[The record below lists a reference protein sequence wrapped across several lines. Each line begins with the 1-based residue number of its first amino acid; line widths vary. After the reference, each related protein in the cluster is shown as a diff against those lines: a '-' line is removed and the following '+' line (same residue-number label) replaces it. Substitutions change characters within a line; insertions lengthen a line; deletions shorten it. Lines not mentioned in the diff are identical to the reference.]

1 MEMRIYKTF
10 LTLLLML
17 VCMAT
22 ASAKPRCQPIYIF
35 GVSASFNDS
44 IVYITD
50 IQLLDSAW
58 VDDKTGF
65 LLMRNEY
72 SNQMRSHF
80 TTKGQLNRTCIVCFA
95 DNKKDILKK
104 YEKMK
109 KRYMGDKKRRRNFDY
124 REMDEEEFKFES
136 VTPTTFNDEVV
147 VMDKKAQKKADKA
160 RKKMEKNK
168 LKTDKSTPNEVVTP
182 PLPPR
187 R

>member
-10 LTLLLML
+10 FTVLLMTL
-17 VCMAT
+17 CLAT

-72 SNQMRSHF
+72 SDQMRSHF
-80 TTKGQLNRTCIVCFA
+80 TAKGQLNRTCIVCFA
-95 DNKKDILKK
+95 EKEKDILKE
-104 YEKMK
+104 YAKMK
-109 KRYMGDKKRRRNFDY
+109 KRYMGDKKKRRNYDY
-124 REMDEEEFKFES
+124 RELDEEEFKFQC
-136 VTPTTFNDEVV
+136 VAPTTFNEAP

-160 RKKMEKNK
+160 RKKMKKGKVKAEK
-168 LKTDKSTPNEVVTP
+168 DAPASEATPA
-182 PLPPR
+182 LPPR

>member
-1 MEMRIYKTF
+1 MEMKIYKTF
-10 LTLLLML
+10 FTVLLMM

-80 TTKGQLNRTCIVCFA
+80 TNKGQLNRTCIVCFA
-95 DNKKDILKK
+95 DNEKKILKK

-109 KRYMGDKKRRRNFDY
+109 KRYMSDKKKRHNYDY
-124 REMDEEEFKFES
+124 REMDEEEFKFKCVAPGS
-136 VTPTTFNDEVV
+136 FDEQEA
-147 VMDKKAQKKADKA
+147 VMDKKAQKKAEKA
-160 RKKMEKNK
+160 RKKMEKGK
-168 LKTDKSTPNEVVTP
+168 LKADKPAPGDDTTP

>member
-1 MEMRIYKTF
+1 MT
-10 LTLLLML
+10 
-17 VCMAT
+17 VCLAT

-72 SNQMRSHF
+72 SNQLRSHF
-80 TTKGQLNRTCIVCFA
+80 TAKGQLNRTCIVCFA
-95 DNKKDILKK
+95 DNEKAILKK
-104 YEKMK
+104 YAKMK
-109 KRYMGDKKRRRNFDY
+109 KRYIGDKKKRRNFDY
-124 REMDEEEFKFES
+124 RELDEEEFKFMC
-136 VTPTTFNDEVV
+136 VTPTVFNEEP
-147 VMDKKAQKKADKA
+147 VMDKKAQKKAEKA
-160 RKKMEKNK
+160 RKKMEKGK
-168 LKTDKSTPNEVVTP
+168 LKAEKNSPSNEAAP
-182 PLPPR
+182 SLPPR

>member
-1 MEMRIYKTF
+1 MEMRIYKAFFTV
-10 LTLLLML
+10 LLMMCCL
-17 VCMAT
+17 AT

-72 SNQMRSHF
+72 SDQMRRHF
-80 TTKGQLNRTCIVCFA
+80 TAKGQLNRTCIVCFA
-95 DNKKDILKK
+95 EKEKDIQKK
-104 YEKMK
+104 YAKMR
-109 KRYMGDKKRRRNFDY
+109 KRYMGDKKKRRNFDY
-124 REMDEEEFKFES
+124 RELDEEEFKFECVAPS
-136 VTPTTFNDEVV
+136 DLEQEL

-160 RKKMEKNK
+160 RKKMEKSK
-168 LKTDKSTPNEVVTP
+168 LKAEKKAPSNEATPS
-182 PLPPR
+182 LPPR